1 MSCNIKEQL
10 RHLFSDEEMDAL
22 VQGYDLLGDV
32 AIIALPD
39 ELLHRKQEIA
49 QAILAS
55 NRRIRLV
62 ACRTGRHRGEFRI
75 ASLEKIG
82 GTGGFITLHKE
93 YGVKLHIDPENV
105 YFSPRS
111 GAERYRIAQLV
122 APGEHVLVM
131 FSGAGPLALM
141 IAHHSQADAITGVE
155 KNSAAHRLAVMNVEV
170 NRYSGSIR
178 CIQGDVKDI
187 VLAFPEEFD
196 RVVMPLPLEGRQ
208 YLDLAL
214 GVLRHG
220 GVLHYY
226 DFQYKGEFGEAR
238 RGVEEACCKAQR
250 HLMDSGVFQCG
261 HVGPRRY
268 RVCVDATIR

>member
-1 MSCNIKEQL
+1 MSFKIKEKL
-10 RHLFSDEEMDAL
+10 HHSFSGEEMDAL
-22 VQGYDLLGDV
+22 VRGYDYLGDV

-39 ELLHRKQEIA
+39 ELLHRKREIA
-49 QAILAS
+49 QAILEG
-55 NRRIRLV
+55 NKRIRLV
-62 ACRTGRHRGEFRI
+62 TRKISHYSGEFRT

-82 GTGGFITLHKE
+82 GTGGFTTLHRE
-93 YGVKLHIDPENV
+93 YGIKLHIDPENV

-141 IAHHSQADAITGVE
+141 IAHHSKVGAITGVE
-155 KNSAAHRLAVMNVEV
+155 KNSAAHRLAVMNVEA
-170 NRYSGSIR
+170 NRYSDTIK

-187 VLAFPEEFD
+187 VPGLSREFD
-196 RVVMPLPLEGRQ
+196 RVVMPLPFDGER

-214 GVLRHG
+214 GALRRR

-226 DFQYKGEFGEAR
+226 AFQYKGKFGEAR
-238 RGVEEACCKAQR
+238 REVEEACCKAQR
-250 HLMDSGVFQCG
+250 HLMDTGIFQCG